1 MSLVRKIWIEG
12 ICGWHSY
19 HGWCIFFNLDTDADG
34 NNGSSGTSSPLTS
47 VPSIC
52 LHSLQAPATPGTTN
66 ATVQPSSAYKSA
78 EAASASSGPTLMN
91 ANPGDLYPAISQ
103 TLNTTNPGAVPWP
116 ATRPTLSGGLASGR
130 LSGKRVI
137 FTPRI
142 AYKPYRPG
150 TPSQIAR
157 SSEDVTMM
165 SLDDNR
171 TRKRNTPGDQ
181 SMRRTIQDL
190 VSSID
195 PNVKIEPEVEDVR
208 CIATVS

>member
-1 MSLVRKIWIEG
+1 MLTQATFIPLSVR
-12 ICGWHSY
+12 
-19 HGWCIFFNLDTDADG
+19 
-34 NNGSSGTSSPLTS
+34 PLTQQTLELS
-47 VPSIC
+47 NGQLRDLPYQVV
-52 LHSLQAPATPGTTN
+52 LQAVECQVYTYILS
-66 ATVQPSSAYKSA
+66 PSRIVNKRY
-78 EAASASSGPTLMN
+78 
-91 ANPGDLYPAISQ
+91 
-103 TLNTTNPGAVPWP
+103 
-116 ATRPTLSGGLASGR
+116 R
-130 LSGKRVI
+130 L
-137 FTPRI
+137 
-142 AYKPYRPG
+142 G

-208 CIATVS
+208 WTTVDL